1 MFYYFLSLSVARF
14 MLDCPFSFS
23 KVTDLCLSLGD
34 QKCTIQMTELTNLNG
49 TISIYEILEK
59 LIVVFPAYYHD
70 VVQEQLGRSKRDV
83 NLLKNPR

>member
-1 MFYYFLSLSVARF
+1 
-14 MLDCPFSFS
+14 
-23 KVTDLCLSLGD
+23 
-34 QKCTIQMTELTNLNG
+34 MTELTNLNG